1 MIAYNIMSSN
11 LDFSL
16 IFLLPK
22 IEAGSNLDVGVV
34 FLAFFLDVVELS
46 FDLTI
51 LLIWLDFF
59 RENTFFVAILRGKS
73 SESE

>member
-1 MIAYNIMSSN
+1 MSSN

-22 IEAGSNLDVGVV
+22 IEAGSNLDAGMV
-34 FLAFFLDVVELS
+34 FLVFFLDVVELS